1 MLNKKFIATLATAAT
16 LLSGV
21 ALVSVPSTAYASEIS
36 EAAVTNNSQA
46 FITFTHPALKSQV
59 LESMRASGVI
69 NKSVNDVAPD
79 QAASVTHLNIASLA
93 DGSTP
98 ITSILDFSYFTHLK
112 DLFLDC
118 SHIANLSQLS
128 GLNQVQKLSLVVT
141 SGTNLSQLSGLNQV
155 QTLNLIITSLADSS
169 QSSDPSVINLSGLS
183 VLPNLQNLD
192 IDAQVTDLQPL
203 VGLKNLQNLNIA
215 VSADADITPLAALK
229 HLHTLNL
236 YGPHLENLSG
246 LSGATSLKRLIL
258 NSDIEQA
265 VDASPLANLT
275 NLVDLSIG
283 MSLADVA
290 PLASLSHL
298 QRLQLSGSKISDIS
312 SLAALQHLQ
321 TLKIIGTNVTDVSA
335 LSSLSSLK
343 KLFISSSVHN
353 DTLTALKQK
362 LPSLLVSSDYST
374 EDDDSP
380 IVSDDTSDTSDTSDS
395 GDVAVDDFNL
405 DNLDLDTFD
414 LDDVNVSDFDES
426 DFDISDSDDIDFD
439 ANLDTIADT
448 DFDVDTDF
456 DADFNTDLDIDT
468 DVHDAA
474 HTAHTSTINSVQK
487 ADATN

>member
-21 ALVSVPSTAYASEIS
+21 ALVSVPSTAYASETS
-36 EAAVTNNSQA
+36 EAAVSNNSQA

-69 NKSVNDVAPD
+69 NNSVNDVTPD

-118 SHIANLSQLS
+118 SHIA
-128 GLNQVQKLSLVVT
+128 
-141 SGTNLSQLSGLNQV
+141 NLSQLSGLNQV

-246 LSGATSLKRLIL
+246 LSGVTSLKRLIL

-343 KLFISSSVHN
+343 KLFINNSVHN

-362 LPSLLVSSDYST
+362 LPSLLVSSDYSA

-426 DFDISDSDDIDFD
+426 DFDMSDSDDIDFD
-439 ANLDTIADT
+439 AVLDTIADT

-456 DADFNTDLDIDT
+456 DADFDTDLDIDT

-474 HTAHTSTINSVQK
+474 HTAHPSTINSVQK